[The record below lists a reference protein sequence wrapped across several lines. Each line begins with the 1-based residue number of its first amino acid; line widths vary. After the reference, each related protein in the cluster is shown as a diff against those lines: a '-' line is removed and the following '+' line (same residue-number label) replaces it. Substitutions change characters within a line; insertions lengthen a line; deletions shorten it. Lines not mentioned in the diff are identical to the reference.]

1 MFADLLSF
9 FAIDGVAKRLKRNSM
24 FQVQPWDSHRG
35 PSSLPARRRTLEWS
49 RVPDQKTSR
58 CVR

>member
-24 FQVQPWDSHRG
+24 FQVQP
-35 PSSLPARRRTLEWS
+35 
-49 RVPDQKTSR
+49 
-58 CVR
+58 